1 MYISDLPLEVDAKM
15 LIKCCIN
22 IFTPFNLVKEEL
34 NIGTV
39 NAPVF
44 GPLLKFNDKLK
55 ILRNEL
61 GKFSQ
66 R

>member
-1 MYISDLPLEVDAKM
+1 M
-15 LIKCCIN
+15 KCCIN